1 MLSHT
6 FDEMQKAIRERVS
19 LIEIDKE
26 NFGINI
32 LGERVTVS
40 YKNNTIVVFD
50 FYISNPISEDGK
62 TRITSRF
69 TVYLKIYEDWFNR
82 FIGESNKV
90 IHVDEFFRAHEGN
103 KRKSFEEFLDEYL
116 PVRKDM
122 DEKSIAE
129 EMSKYGLEGYTI
141 SFDTYNKTY
150 NTRWR
155 N

>member
-90 IHVDEFFRAHEGN
+90 IHVDEF
-103 KRKSFEEFLDEYL
+103 
-116 PVRKDM
+116 
-122 DEKSIAE
+122 
-129 EMSKYGLEGYTI
+129 LEHTKAI
-141 SFDTYNKTY
+141 NVKVLKNF
-150 NTRWR
+150 
-155 N
+155 